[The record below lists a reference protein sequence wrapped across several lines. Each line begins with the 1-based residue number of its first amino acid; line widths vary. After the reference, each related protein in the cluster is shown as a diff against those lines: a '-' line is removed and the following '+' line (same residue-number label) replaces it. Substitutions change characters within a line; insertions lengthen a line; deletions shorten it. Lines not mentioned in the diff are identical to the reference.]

1 MNDFS
6 NILSGSD
13 NLWKYLFT
21 VGILLIFISIYYPLQ
36 KSEEINL
43 EIIELNTDSQILNKK
58 IEYLE
63 KEVSELKYSLKKSNF
78 VIDSLSLKNWETE
91 INKIQGELIDNINV
105 AKERTKELQLEIIK
119 NQGKENYINEL
130 QKQSNF
136 YKGFFRIGIIIGFI
150 MVIIGLYKWT
160 IASFVSDQ
168 LRLQKLNPEEK
179 EKLFLIIK
187 NNFLKK
193 FTLKLKS
200 VFRFIKSI
208 F

>member
-78 VIDSLSLKNWETE
+78 VIDSLS
-91 INKIQGELIDNINV
+91 
-105 AKERTKELQLEIIK
+105 
-119 NQGKENYINEL
+119 
-130 QKQSNF
+130 
-136 YKGFFRIGIIIGFI
+136 
-150 MVIIGLYKWT
+150 
-160 IASFVSDQ
+160 VS
-168 LRLQKLNPEEK
+168 
-179 EKLFLIIK
+179 
-187 NNFLKK
+187 
-193 FTLKLKS
+193 
-200 VFRFIKSI
+200 
-208 F
+208 